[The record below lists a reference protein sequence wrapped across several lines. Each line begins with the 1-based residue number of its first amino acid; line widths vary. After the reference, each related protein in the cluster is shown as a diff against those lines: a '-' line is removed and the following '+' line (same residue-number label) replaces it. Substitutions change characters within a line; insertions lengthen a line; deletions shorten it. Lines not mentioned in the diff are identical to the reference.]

1 LTLAGLGIGLL
12 IAVGIGRVIG
22 NLLYEVSA
30 FDPLVFTVAPLILAA
45 ASLAACYL
53 PARRA
58 TRISPTVAL
67 RTE

>member
-1 LTLAGLGIGLL
+1 VLGRILPALPGNDPWVVLGATGAL
-12 IAVGIGRVIG
+12 VAV
-22 NLLYEVSA
+22 A
-30 FDPLVFTVAPLILAA
+30 VF
-45 ASLAACYL
+45 ACWL